1 MDASSE
7 RVKFEVAQ
15 SYQMAREAH
24 QHLKLAHQQLQAR
37 RHHPTPLPC
46 VMLYYEH

>member
-37 RHHPTPLPC
+37 RSHSPSQR
-46 VMLYYEH
+46 